1 MRKSF
6 ARHVFAATLMAG
18 AAFATPGFA
27 ADKDKDQAKVSQAV
41 GKPLSEAA
49 TAMKANDFTTALAKV
64 KEAQAVATRTPFE
77 DYTIAQF
84 LGNIYIGQKDYK
96 NAEGAFE
103 TMASSPGLPDK
114 DKSGVLTTVIQLAV
128 NNSDWPVVMQYAEQ
142 LQAIGPL
149 PDNVV
154 EPTAVAY
161 YNSGK
166 LDKALAL
173 AKQGIA
179 TAQAAG
185 KPPPQS
191 LMDIV
196 TRSQLKSND
205 TAGAQK
211 TLEGLA
217 QTYGEPNDWAQLIDL
232 SFSSLKNLND
242 LQALYLYRLRVV
254 TNATTSLDDYAIMA
268 NITTKAGYP
277 GETVAFLEHGMSA
290 GVVKG
295 GDKAGAQLGTARAKE
310 AEDQKSLPAFA
321 KAAEARKSGDFDVKL
336 AEAYY
341 GYARYAE
348 AEAAAQRAI
357 TKGGMKD
364 AGEAQMVLG
373 MSLVGEGK
381 AADASAAFAKVGGSA
396 NNQAIAHL
404 WTLYAERKYGATPVA
419 H

>member
-6 ARHVFAATLMAG
+6 VRTVFAASLMAG
-18 AAFATPGFA
+18 AAWITPGLA
-27 ADKDKDQAKVSQAV
+27 ADAPAQKVSAAV

-49 TAMKANDFTTALAKV
+49 KAMKANDFATALAKT
-64 KEAQAVATRTPFE
+64 KEAEAASTHVPFD
-77 DYTIAQF
+77 DYTIQQF
-84 LGNIYIGQKDYK
+84 YGNIYIGTKDYK
-96 NAEGAFE
+96 GAEGAFE
-103 TMASSPGLPDK
+103 AMAASSVLPPADK
-114 DKSGVLTTVIQLAV
+114 AGVLTTVIQLAV
-128 NNSDWPVVMQYAEQ
+128 NNADWPVVMQYAAQ

-154 EPTAVAY
+154 EPVAVAY
-161 YNSGK
+161 YNSGA
-166 LDKALAL
+166 LDKALVL

-179 TAQAAG
+179 SAQAAG
-185 KPPPQS
+185 KSPPQS

-232 SFSSLKNLND
+232 SFGTLKNLND
-242 LQALYLYRLRVV
+242 LQALYLYRLRVT
-254 TNATTSLDDYAIMA
+254 TNATTSVDDYAIMA

-277 GETVAFLEHGMSA
+277 GETVAFLEHGMSQ
-290 GVVKG
+290 GTVKA
-295 GDKAGAQLGTARAKE
+295 GDKAGAQLSLARSKM

-341 GYARYAE
+341 GYARYGE

-357 TKGGMKD
+357 AKGGMKD

-373 MSLVGEGK
+373 MALTGEGK
-381 AADASAAFAKVGGSA
+381 SADAAAAFAKAGGNA

-404 WTLYAERKYGATPVA
+404 WSLYAERKYGSTPVA

>member
-6 ARHVFAATLMAG
+6 VRTVFAASLMAG
-18 AAFATPGFA
+18 AALISTSPGFA
-27 ADKDKDQAKVSQAV
+27 ADQPKVSAAV

-49 TAMKANDFTTALAKV
+49 KAMKANDFATALAKT
-64 KEAQAVATRTPFE
+64 KEAEAASTHAPFD
-77 DYTIAQF
+77 DYTIQQF
-84 LGNIYIGQKDYK
+84 YGNIYIGTKDYK
-96 NAEGAFE
+96 SAERAFE
-103 TMASSPGLPDK
+103 AMASSPALPPTDK
-114 DKSGVLTTVIQLAV
+114 VNVLSTVIQLAV
-128 NNSDWPVVMQYAEQ
+128 NNNNWAAVTQYAGQ

-154 EPTAVAY
+154 EPVAVAY
-161 YNSGK
+161 YNSGAT
-166 LDKALAL
+166 DKALVL

-185 KPPPQS
+185 KQPPQS

-217 QTYGEPNDWAQLIDL
+217 QNYGEPNDWAQLIDL
-232 SFSSLKNLND
+232 SFGTLKNLTD
-242 LQALYLYRLRVV
+242 VQALYLYRLRVI

-277 GETVAFLEHGMSA
+277 GETVAFLQHGMSA
-290 GVVKG
+290 GVVKA
-295 GDKAGAQLGTARAKE
+295 GDKAGSQLSLARSKQ
-310 AEDQKSLPAFA
+310 AEDERSLPAFA
-321 KAAEARKSGDFDVKL
+321 KAAEAKKTGDFDVKL

-348 AEAAAQRAI
+348 AEAAATRAI
-357 TKGGMKD
+357 AKGGMKD
-364 AGEAQMVLG
+364 SGEAQMVLG
-373 MSLVGEGK
+373 MSLAGEGK
-381 AADASAAFAKVGGSA
+381 NTEAAAAFAKVDGSA

-404 WTLYAERKYGATPVA
+404 WTLYAERKYGSTPVA

>member
-6 ARHVFAATLMAG
+6 VRTVFAASLMAG
-18 AAFATPGFA
+18 AAWITPGLA
-27 ADKDKDQAKVSQAV
+27 ADAPAQKVSAAV

-49 TAMKANDFTTALAKV
+49 KAMKANDFATALAKT
-64 KEAQAVATRTPFE
+64 KEAEAASTHVPFD
-77 DYTIAQF
+77 DYTIQQF
-84 LGNIYIGQKDYK
+84 YGNIYIGTKDYK
-96 NAEGAFE
+96 GAEGAFE
-103 TMASSPGLPDK
+103 AMAASSVLPPADK
-114 DKSGVLTTVIQLAV
+114 AGVLTTVIQLAV
-128 NNSDWPVVMQYAEQ
+128 NNADWPVVMQYATQ

-154 EPTAVAY
+154 EPVAVAY
-161 YNSGK
+161 YNSGA
-166 LDKALAL
+166 LDKALVL

-179 TAQAAG
+179 SAQAAG
-185 KPPPQS
+185 KSPPQS

-232 SFSSLKNLND
+232 SFGTLKNLND
-242 LQALYLYRLRVV
+242 LQALYLYRLRVT
-254 TNATTSLDDYAIMA
+254 TNATTSVDDYAIMA

-277 GETVAFLEHGMSA
+277 GETVAFLEHGMSQ
-290 GVVKG
+290 GTVKA
-295 GDKAGAQLGTARAKE
+295 GDKAGAQLSLARSKM

-341 GYARYAE
+341 GYARYGE

-357 TKGGMKD
+357 AKGGMKD

-373 MSLVGEGK
+373 MALTGEGK
-381 AADASAAFAKVGGSA
+381 SADAAAAFAKAGGNA

-404 WTLYAERKYGATPVA
+404 WSLYAERKYGSTPVA

>member
-6 ARHVFAATLMAG
+6 VRTVFAASLMAG
-18 AAFATPGFA
+18 AAWITPGLA
-27 ADKDKDQAKVSQAV
+27 ADAPAQKVSAAV

-49 TAMKANDFTTALAKV
+49 KAMKANDFVTALAKT
-64 KEAQAVATRTPFE
+64 KEAEAASTHVPFD
-77 DYTIAQF
+77 DYTIQQF
-84 LGNIYIGQKDYK
+84 YGNIYIGTKDYK
-96 NAEGAFE
+96 GAEGAFE
-103 TMASSPGLPDK
+103 AMSSSSALPPADK
-114 DKSGVLTTVIQLAV
+114 AGVLTTVIQLAV
-128 NNSDWPVVMQYAEQ
+128 NNADWPAVMQYAAQ

-154 EPTAVAY
+154 EPVAVAY
-161 YNSGK
+161 YNSGA
-166 LDKALAL
+166 LDKALVL

-185 KPPPQS
+185 KSPPQS

-232 SFSSLKNLND
+232 SFGTLKNLND
-242 LQALYLYRLRVV
+242 LQALYLYRLRVT
-254 TNATTSLDDYAIMA
+254 TNATTSVDDYAIMA

-277 GETVAFLEHGMSA
+277 GETVAFLEHGMSQ
-290 GVVKG
+290 GTVKA
-295 GDKAGAQLGTARAKE
+295 GDKAGAQLSLARSKMG
-310 AEDQKSLPAFA
+310 EDQKSLPAFA

-341 GYARYAE
+341 GYARYAD

-373 MSLVGEGK
+373 MALTGEGK
-381 AADASAAFAKVGGSA
+381 SADAAAAFAKAGGSA
-396 NNQAIAHL
+396 NNTAIAHL
-404 WTLYAERKYGATPVA
+404 WSLYAERKYGSTPVA

>member
-6 ARHVFAATLMAG
+6 VRSVFAATLMAG
-18 AAFATPGFA
+18 AAFATPGLA
-27 ADKDKDQAKVSQAV
+27 ADKDKDQAKVSPAV

-49 TAMKANDFTTALAKV
+49 KALKANDFATALAKT
-64 KEAQAVATRTPFE
+64 KEAEAASTHVPFD
-77 DYTIAQF
+77 DYTIQQF
-84 LGNIYIGQKDYK
+84 YGNIYIGQKDYK
-96 NAEGAFE
+96 SAETSFE
-103 TMASSPGLPDK
+103 ALAASPALPATDK
-114 DKSGVLTTVIQLAV
+114 AGIITTVIQLAV
-128 NNSDWPVVMQYAEQ
+128 NNSDWKVVTQYADQ
-142 LQAIGPL
+142 LQALGPL
-149 PDNVV
+149 PDSVL
-154 EPTAVAY
+154 EPVAVAY
-161 YNSGK
+161 YNNGA

-179 TAQAAG
+179 SAQAAG
-185 KPPPQS
+185 KAPPQS

-217 QTYGEPNDWAQLIDL
+217 QNYGEPNDWAQLIDL
-232 SFSSLKNLND
+232 SFGTLRNLND
-242 LQALYLYRLRVV
+242 LQALYLYRLRII
-254 TNATTSLDDYAIMA
+254 TNATTPLDDYSIMA

-277 GETVAFLEHGMSA
+277 GETVAILNHGMTA
-290 GVVKG
+290 GVVKA
-295 GDKAGAQLGTARAKE
+295 GDKAGAQLGSARAKQ
-310 AEDQKSLPAFA
+310 AEDEKSLPAFA

-348 AEAAAQRAI
+348 AEAAALRAI
-357 TKGGMKD
+357 SKGGMKD
-364 AGEAQMVLG
+364 PGEAQMVLG
-373 MSLVGEGK
+373 MVLIGEGK
-381 AADASAAFAKVGGSA
+381 NAEASAAFAKAGGGA
-396 NNQAIAHL
+396 NMQAIAHL